1 MQSGASVRNVWR
13 FEFLLTLE
21 PQSMRRFLIVA
32 LSVSVAAPSGAQ
44 HLNILP
50 DDQVRLISAEISGD
64 AAYAHIRHN
73 SQFHRPRGGSD
84 GLWKVAQYYE
94 EKAREYGLTDVKL
107 IKQAYGT
114 TRPWNAKF
122 ADLWIAGE
130 KPERIAS
137 TIQHPL
143 HLADFSRAANVTAD
157 LIDIGGAT
165 PAELEGK
172 DVRGK
177 IVLTYAS
184 IGSVMQ
190 SMVAGRGAAGIVWYP
205 SPFYEGTGTD
215 GSGFNMPDQIRWVSV
230 PSGAIDGKEPTFA
243 FVLSLRQGVELRNRL
258 AAATTPVRVR
268 ATVDAG
274 FGSAEG
280 EQPWQVMV
288 EGFIRGSEP
297 GLTQDIMLTGH
308 MQEGM
313 QSANDDAS
321 GTANV
326 LEIGRALNK
335 LIAEGRLPRPKRNM
349 RFWWITEISS
359 QRQYFADNPDAHRRM
374 WVNVNQDMV
383 GADQSI
389 DIMRKQ
395 GVTRV
400 PAARF
405 HFLND
410 VTEAAVE
417 FMVKSNTYELSQAQ
431 AGVAGLYPRPHFSHL
446 GSRQRYNAEM
456 IFFHLNTDH
465 MPFLEAPIAVPGVT
479 FTNMPDR
486 FIHSS
491 DDDLE
496 TLDRTQLGRNAVTV
510 ALIAY
515 AMANAGDSSVA
526 ALAAETSGRGAE
538 RMGRNLRL
546 GLGWIST
553 ERDKAQ
559 AYYKAVNQVRY
570 AAGRERMA
578 AASLREIHAS
588 AAVHASALTD
598 AIGKRESQAL
608 AEVEAHYRA
617 VTRDAPLPA
626 APQTDAERELATLR
640 PALVGGPKEFLT
652 GRGQIGNVS
661 GLHGLMAFELLNL
674 IDGRRTAMEIYRYL
688 SAEAREAGDYYF
700 GVVTPAAV
708 LEYLKKAEAARL
720 IRTK

>member
-1 MQSGASVRNVWR
+1 
-13 FEFLLTLE
+13 
-21 PQSMRRFLIVA
+21 MRA
-32 LSVSVAAPSGAQ
+32 TVSVALLAFGAAQAGAQ
-44 HLNILP
+44 TFNILP
-50 DDQVRLISAEISGD
+50 EDQVRIISAEISGD

-84 GLWKVAQYYE
+84 GLWKVARYYE
-94 EKAREYGLTDVKL
+94 EKAREYGLTDVTL
-107 IKQAYGT
+107 IKQPYGLV
-114 TRPWNAKF
+114 RPWNAKF
-122 ADLWIAGE
+122 ADLWIEGSQ
-130 KPERIAS
+130 PLRIAS

-143 HLADFSRAANVTAD
+143 HLADFSRPANVTAD
-157 LIDIGGAT
+157 LIDIGGGTA
-165 PAELEGK
+165 AELEGK

-177 IVLTYAS
+177 VVLTYGAIS
-184 IGSVMQ
+184 SVMQ
-190 SMVAGRGAAGIVWYP
+190 SVVLGRGAAGIVWYP
-205 SPFYEGTGTD
+205 SPWYEGSGTD
-215 GSGFNMPDQIRWVSV
+215 GSGYNMPDQIRWTSV
-230 PSGAIDGKEPTFA
+230 PSGAIDGREPTFA

-268 ATVDAG
+268 AVVDAG
-274 FGSAEG
+274 FTSTEG

-288 EGFIRGSEP
+288 EGFIRGAEP

-335 LIAEGRLPRPKRNM
+335 LIAEGKLPRPRRSI

-359 QRQYFADNPDAHRRM
+359 QRQYFADNPEAHRRM

-417 FMVKSNTYELSQAQ
+417 YMVKGNTYELSQAQ
-431 AGVAGLYPRPHFSHL
+431 AGVPGLYPKPHFSHF
-446 GSRQRYNAEM
+446 GTRHRYNAEM

-465 MPFLEAPIAVPGVT
+465 MPFLEAPIGVPGVT

-491 DDDLE
+491 DDDLG

-515 AMANAGDSSVA
+515 AMANASDSSVA
-526 ALAAETSGRGAE
+526 AIAAETSGRGAE

-553 ERDKAQ
+553 ERDRAA
-559 AYYKAVNQVRY
+559 AYHKAVNQVRY

-578 AASLREIHAS
+578 AASLNEIHSS
-588 AAVHASALTD
+588 AAPHSSALAD
-598 AIGKRESQAL
+598 AITKRESQAL
-608 AEVEAHYRA
+608 AEIDAHYRA
-617 VTRDAPLPA
+617 VARSAPPRAATGDA
-626 APQTDAERELATLR
+626 AERELATLR
-640 PALVGGPKEFLT
+640 PALVAGPKEFLN
-652 GRGQIGNVS
+652 GRSQIGSVA
-661 GLHGLMAFELLNL
+661 GFHGLMAFELLNL
-674 IDGRRTAMEIYRYL
+674 VDGRRSGLDIYRYL
-688 SAEAREAGDYYF
+688 TAEAREAGDYYF
-700 GVVTPAAV
+700 GVVTAASV
-708 LEYLKKAEAARL
+708 LEYLKKAETAKM
-720 IRTK
+720 IRIR

>member
-1 MQSGASVRNVWR
+1 MR
-13 FEFLLTLE
+13 LILTAA
-21 PQSMRRFLIVA
+21 LIVLTA
-32 LSVSVAAPSGAQ
+32 VPSSAQ
-44 HLNILP
+44 QLTILP
-50 DDQVRLISAEISGD
+50 DNQVRIISEEISGD
-64 AAYAHIRHN
+64 AAFAHIRHN

-84 GLWKVAQYYE
+84 GLWQVAQYYE
-94 EKAREYGLTDVKL
+94 QKAREYGLTDVKL

-122 ADLWIAGE
+122 ADLWIAGDA
-130 KPERIAS
+130 PRRIAS

-143 HLADFSRAANVTAD
+143 HLADFSRAADVTAE

-165 PAELEGK
+165 AAEIEGK
-172 DVRGK
+172 DLRGK

-190 SMVAGRGAAGIVWYP
+190 QIVAGRGAAGIVWYP
-205 SPFYEGTGTD
+205 SPFYEGSGID
-215 GSGFNMPDQIRWVSV
+215 GSGFNMPDQIRWLSV
-230 PSGAIDGKEPTFA
+230 PSGQVEGKDPTFA

-258 AAATTPVRVR
+258 AAATTPIRVR
-268 ATVDAG
+268 ALVDAG
-274 FGSAEG
+274 FTSVEG

-288 EGFIRGSEP
+288 EGFIRGTEP
-297 GLTQDIMLTGH
+297 GLGQDIMLTGH

-326 LEIGRALNK
+326 LEIGRALNR
-335 LIAEGRLPRPKRNM
+335 LIGDGRLPRPRRNI

-359 QRQYFADNPDAHRRM
+359 QRQYFADNPEAHRQM

-417 FMVKSNTYELSQAQ
+417 FMVRGNTFELSQAQ
-431 AGVAGLYPRPHFSHL
+431 AGVPGLYPRPHFSHL

-465 MPFLEAPIAVPGVT
+465 MPFLEAPIGVPGVT

-515 AMANAGDSSVA
+515 SMANASDSSA
-526 ALAAETSGRGAE
+526 AAIAAETAGRGAE

-546 GLGWIST
+546 ALGWIST
-553 ERDKAQ
+553 EADRAV
-559 AYYKAVNQVRY
+559 AYRKAVDQMEY
-570 AAGRERMA
+570 ASTRETMA
-578 AASLREIHAS
+578 AASIREIHPRAS
-588 AAVHASALTD
+588 SLSSSLTASVKL
-598 AIGKRESQAL
+598 RESQAMTEL
-608 AEVEAHYRA
+608 ASHYRA
-617 VTRDAPLPA
+617 VTGTAPPATPA
-626 APQTDAERELATLR
+626 ATAVERELEGLR
-640 PALVGGPKEFLT
+640 PAIVAGPREFLT
-652 GRGQIGNVS
+652 GRGQIGNVA
-661 GLHGLMAFELLNL
+661 GLHTLMAFELLNL
-674 IDGRRTAMEIYRYL
+674 IDGNRSGLDIYRYL
-688 SAEAREAGDYYF
+688 AAEAREAGSHYF
-700 GVVTPAAV
+700 GVVTADAV
-708 LEYLKKAEAARL
+708 LEYLKKAEAARM
-720 IRTK
+720 IRTR

>member
-1 MQSGASVRNVWR
+1 MRP
-13 FEFLLTLE
+13 FLTAALT
-21 PQSMRRFLIVA
+21 FLTAVPSIA
-32 LSVSVAAPSGAQ
+32 QELS
-44 HLNILP
+44 ILP
-50 DDQVRLISAEISGD
+50 DNQVRIISAEISGD
-64 AAYAHIRHN
+64 ASFAHIRHN

-84 GLWKVAQYYE
+84 GLWQVAQYYE
-94 EKAREYGLTDVKL
+94 QKAREYGLTDVKL
-107 IKQAYGT
+107 IKQPYGT
-114 TRPWNAKF
+114 TRPWNAKS
-122 ADLWIAGE
+122 ADLWIIGDS
-130 KPERIAS
+130 PQRIAS

-143 HLADFSRAANVTAD
+143 HLADFSRAADVTAE

-165 PAELEGK
+165 ASEIEGK
-172 DVRGK
+172 DLAGK
-177 IVLTYAS
+177 VVLTYAS
-184 IGSVMQ
+184 IGSAMQ
-190 SMVAGRGAAGIVWYP
+190 QIVAGRGAAGIVWYP
-205 SPFYEGTGTD
+205 SPFYEGTGID
-215 GSGFNMPDQIRWVSV
+215 GSGFNMPDQIRWLSV
-230 PSGAIDGKEPTFA
+230 PSGQVGGKDPTFA
-243 FVLSLRQGVELRNRL
+243 FVLSLRQGVELRNLL
-258 AAATTPVRVR
+258 AAAKTPIRVR
-268 ATVDAG
+268 AHVDAG
-274 FGSAEG
+274 FTSVEG

-288 EGFIRGSEP
+288 EGFIRGTEP
-297 GLTQDIMLTGH
+297 GLGQDIMLTGH

-335 LIAEGRLPRPKRNM
+335 LIADGRLPRPRRNM

-359 QRQYFADNPDAHRRM
+359 QRQYFADNPEAHRQM

-417 FMVKSNTYELSQAQ
+417 FMVRSNTFELSQAQ

-446 GSRQRYNAEM
+446 GTRQRYNAEM

-465 MPFLEAPIAVPGVT
+465 MPFLEAPIGVPGVT

-515 AMANAGDSSVA
+515 AMASASDSSA
-526 ALAAETSGRGAE
+526 AAIAAETAGRGAE

-546 GLGWIST
+546 GLSWISASGD
-553 ERDKAQ
+553 RPS
-559 AYYKAVNQVRY
+559 AYRKAVDQMRY
-570 AAGRERMA
+570 AAERERMA
-578 AASLREIHAS
+578 AASIGQIHPRTAGLS
-588 AAVHASALTD
+588 SSLVAGV
-598 AIGKRESQAL
+598 KQRESQAL
-608 AEVEAHYRA
+608 MELAAHYRA
-617 VTRDAPLPA
+617 VTGSSPPA
-626 APQTDAERELATLR
+626 ASPVTEIERALERLR
-640 PALVGGPKEFLT
+640 PAIVAGPREFLD
-652 GRGQIGNVS
+652 GRGRIGNVG
-661 GLHGLMAFELLNL
+661 GLHSLMAFELLNL
-674 IDGRRTAMEIYRYL
+674 IDGTRSGLDIYRYL
-688 SAEAREAGDYYF
+688 AAEAREAGSHYF
-700 GVVTPAAV
+700 GVVTADAV
-708 LEYLKKAEAARL
+708 HEYLTKAEAARM
-720 IRTK
+720 IRTR

>member
-1 MQSGASVRNVWR
+1 
-13 FEFLLTLE
+13 
-21 PQSMRRFLIVA
+21 MRALNTVA
-32 LSVSVAAPSGAQ
+32 LAVLIAAPAGAQ
-44 HLNILP
+44 QLNILP
-50 DDQVRLISAEISGD
+50 DDQVRVISAEISGD

-94 EKAREYGLTDVKL
+94 EKAREYGLTDVAL

-114 TRPWNAKF
+114 VRPWNAKF
-122 ADLWIAGE
+122 ADLWIEG
-130 KPERIAS
+130 PRPQRIAS

-143 HLADFSRAANVTAD
+143 HLADFSRPANVTAD
-157 LIDIGGAT
+157 LIDIGGGTA
-165 PAELEGK
+165 AELEGK

-177 IVLTYAS
+177 IVLTYGS

-190 SMVAGRGAAGIVWYP
+190 SVVIGRGAAGIAWYP
-205 SPFYEGTGTD
+205 SPWYEGSGTD
-215 GSGFNMPDQIRWVSV
+215 GSGFNMPDQIRWTSV

-258 AAATTPVRVR
+258 ASSTTPLRVR
-268 ATVDAG
+268 AVVEAG
-274 FGSAEG
+274 FTSTEG

-288 EGFIRGSEP
+288 EGFIRGREP

-308 MQEGM
+308 IQEGM

-326 LEIGRALNK
+326 LEIARALNK
-335 LIAEGRLPRPKRNM
+335 LIAEGKLPRPRRNM

-359 QRQYFADNPDAHRRM
+359 QRQYFADNPEAHRRM

-417 FMVKSNTYELSQAQ
+417 FMVKGNTFELSQAQ
-431 AGVAGLYPRPHFSHL
+431 AGVTGLYPRPHFSNL
-446 GSRQRYNAEM
+446 GSRHRYNAEM

-465 MPFLEAPIAVPGVT
+465 MPFLEAPIGVPGVT

-496 TLDRTQLGRNAVTV
+496 TLDRTQLGRNAVAV

-515 AMANAGDSSVA
+515 TMANASDSSVA
-526 ALAAETSGRGAE
+526 AIAAETSGRGAE
-538 RMGRNLRL
+538 RMSRNLRL
-546 GLGWIST
+546 ALGWIST
-553 ERDKAQ
+553 DPDRAA
-559 AYYKAVNQVRY
+559 AYQKAVNQVRY
-570 AAGRERMA
+570 AAARERMA
-578 AASLREIHAS
+578 AASLREIHPSAS
-588 AAVHASALTD
+588 AHASTLAD
-598 AIGKRESQAL
+598 AISRRESQAL
-608 AEVEAHYRA
+608 AEIDAHYRA
-617 VTRDAPLPA
+617 VTKSAPLAA
-626 APQTDAERELATLR
+626 APQDAAERELATLQ
-640 PALVGGPKEFLT
+640 PALVAGPKEFLN
-652 GRGQIGNVS
+652 GRGQIGGVT

-674 IDGRRTAMEIYRYL
+674 IDGRRSGLDIYRYL
-688 SAEAREAGDYYF
+688 AAEAREAGDYYF
-700 GVVTPAAV
+700 GVVRPAVV
-708 LEYLKKAEAARL
+708 LEYLRKAETAKM
-720 IRTK
+720 IRTR